1 MITQEGYIEFKG
13 AKVRTKVRTKKLKH
27 SQRRVHQKTA
37 RTIWTMDKVE
47 RIESLV
53 MNTAKKFER
62 QEKSKARAAKRKR
75 NNK

>member
-1 MITQEGYIEFKG
+1 MITQGGHIEIKG
-13 AKVRTKVRTKKLKH
+13 AKVRTKVRRKRLKH